1 MMMEDARLKTQDSR
15 FKTKGRKYQP
25 GVWSLQFQV
34 SGLKSQV
41 SSSRSSSGMALIA
54 VMWIVTILTV
64 LASEFIYSMRLEVRI
79 ARNWSDQTS
88 AFYASKGGLERAI
101 AILRDDETDHDA
113 LDEDWAEEITDE
125 LNNCTY
131 STNVIDESAK
141 INVNTADEETLTK
154 AIASCMASSG
164 EEQIQEE
171 TDTQAQALA
180 TAIIERRPYR
190 TVAGVAKANDMTP
203 EILYG
208 ESDSTSDAEETSIE
222 EGEETSV
229 ALVDITTAY
238 SVDKNTTPDGTNRVN
253 ISSADANQIQEG
265 LNPEGEEIITQQEA
279 QSIVDYR
286 DELGNNQSGQGGEP
300 NQGGGQ
306 NQPGQGGNQNQP
318 GQGEGQ
324 NQQTG
329 YTGIGQLLDV
339 PAISQGTFDSIRDR
353 ITVQDEEN
361 RDGNQGENRININT
375 ADAGTLQNLDG
386 IDEGIANSI
395 VSYREQNQFDSV
407 DAIREVKL
415 ISIDDMKQIVDRVSI
430 SDDEVLQGKVNI
442 NTAPLEILAMLPGL
456 DEEKAQAIIDRR
468 TVPEGQESAVMA
480 SQQNAQESGPFAGL
494 GQLLDVEGIDEDT
507 FKNLVD
513 HVTYRSHAYRI
524 ESEGRSADGKI
535 VYNCIAVVDRSE
547 NRVKIRYWKQY

>member
-1 MMMEDARLKTQDSR
+1 MIMEDLRHKTQDSR
-15 FKTKGRKYQP
+15 CGSKLPHSIFLT
-25 GVWSLQFQV
+25 QV
-34 SGLKSQV
+34 SGL
-41 SSSRSSSGMALIA
+41 RSSSGMSLIA

-64 LASEFIYSMRLEVRI
+64 LASEFLYSMRLEVRI

-88 AFYASKGGLERAI
+88 AFYAAKGGVERAI
-101 AILRDDETDHDA
+101 STLRDDETDHDS
-113 LDEDWAEEITDE
+113 LDEDWAEGIADQ

-154 AIASCMASSG
+154 AIAYCISSAG

-171 TDTQAQALA
+171 TDTKAQTLA
-180 TAIIERRPYR
+180 AAIIEKRPYR
-190 TVAGVAKANDMTP
+190 TVAGVAKASDMTP

-208 ESDSTSDAEETSIE
+208 ESDATSDAEETSTE
-222 EGEETSV
+222 EEEETSV

-238 SVDKNTTPDGTNRVN
+238 SVDKNTTPDGTRRVN
-253 ISSADANQIQEG
+253 INSADANQIREG
-265 LNPEGEEIITQQEA
+265 VNPEGEEIITQQEA
-279 QSIVDYR
+279 QAMVDYR
-286 DELGNNQSGQGGEP
+286 NELGNNQSGQGGGP

-318 GQGEGQ
+318 GQAAGQ

-329 YTGIGQLLDV
+329 YTGIGQLLDI

-353 ITVQDEEN
+353 ITVEDEEN
-361 RDGNQGENRININT
+361 RDGNQGENRININN

-386 IDEGIANSI
+386 VDEGIANSI
-395 VSYREQNQFDSV
+395 VRYREQNRFDNV
-407 DAIREVKL
+407 DEIREVKL
-415 ISIDDMKQIVDRVSI
+415 ISIDDMRQIVDRVSI

-468 TVPEGQESAVMA
+468 TVAEGQESTITAP
-480 SQQNAQESGPFAGL
+480 QQNAQESGPFAGL
-494 GQLLDVEGIDEDT
+494 GQLLDVEGIDEAT
-507 FKNLVD
+507 FRNLIN

-524 ESEGRSADGKI
+524 ESEGRSSDGKI
-535 VYNCIAVVDRSE
+535 VQNCIAVVDRSG
-547 NRVKIRYWKQY
+547 NRVEIKYWKQY

>member
-1 MMMEDARLKTQDSR
+1 MMVGDTRLKTQDSR
-15 FKTKGRKYQP
+15 LKTTGRKYQP
-25 GVWSLQFQV
+25 GVWSL
-34 SGLKSQV
+34 K
-41 SSSRSSSGMALIA
+41 SSSGMALIT

-64 LASEFIYSMRLEVRI
+64 LASEFLYSMRLEVRI

-88 AFYASKGGLERAI
+88 AFYAAKGGLERAI
-101 AILRDDETDHDA
+101 TTLRDDETDYDS
-113 LDEDWAEEITDE
+113 LDEDWAEEIADE

-141 INVNTADEETLTK
+141 INVNTADQETLTK
-154 AIASCMASSG
+154 AIAYCMTSSG
-164 EEQIQEE
+164 EDQIQEE
-171 TDTQAQALA
+171 IDAQAQTLA
-180 TAIIERRPYR
+180 TAIIEKRPYR

-208 ESDSTSDAEETSIE
+208 ESDATSDAEETSTE
-222 EGEETSV
+222 EEEETSV

-253 ISSADANQIQEG
+253 ISSADANQIREG
-265 LNPEGEEIITQQEA
+265 VNPEGEEIITEQEA
-279 QSIVDYR
+279 QAIVDYR
-286 DELGNNQSGQGGEP
+286 DELGNNQSD
-300 NQGGGQ
+300 QGGGQ

-318 GQGEGQ
+318 GQAGGQ
-324 NQQTG
+324 DQQTG

-353 ITVQDEEN
+353 ITVEDEEN
-361 RDGNQGENRININT
+361 RDGDQGENRININT

-395 VSYREQNQFDSV
+395 IRYREGNQFDNV
-407 DAIREVKL
+407 DEIREVKL
-415 ISIDDMKQIVDRVSI
+415 ISIDDMKAIVDRVSI

-442 NTAPLEILAMLPGL
+442 NSAPLEILAMLPGL

-468 TVPEGQESAVMA
+468 TVPEGQEPAVMA

-507 FKNLVD
+507 FKSLVD

-524 ESEGRSADGKI
+524 ESEGRSSDGKI
-535 VYNCIAVVDRSE
+535 VQNCIAVVDRSG
-547 NRVKIRYWKQY
+547 NRVEIKYWKQY

>member
-1 MMMEDARLKTQDSR
+1 MMMEDARRKTQDSR
-15 FKTKGRKYQP
+15 FKTKGRKCQP

-353 ITVQDEEN
+353 ITVQD
-361 RDGNQGENRININT
+361 
-375 ADAGTLQNLDG
+375 G

-456 DEEKAQAIIDRR
+456 DEEKAQAIINQR
-468 TVPEGQESAVMA
+468 TVAEGQESTAITP
-480 SQQNAQESGPFAGL
+480 QQNAQGSGPFAGL

-535 VYNCIAVVDRSE
+535 AYNCIAVVDRSE

>member
-1 MMMEDARLKTQDSR
+1 MTVEDMRRETRDVR
-15 FKTKGRKYQP
+15 RKIT
-25 GVWSLQFQV
+25 GVIWSLRSQV

-41 SSSRSSSGMALIA
+41 SSLRPSSGMSLIA

-64 LASEFIYSMRLEVRI
+64 LASEFLYSMRLEVRI

-88 AFYASKGGLERAI
+88 AFYAAKGGLERAI
-101 AILRDDETDHDA
+101 TTLRDDETDHDS
-113 LDEDWAEEITDE
+113 LDDDWAEEIADE

-131 STNVIDESAK
+131 ITNVIDESAK
-141 INVNTADEETLTK
+141 INVNTIDQETLTK
-154 AIASCMASSG
+154 AIAYCMISAG

-171 TDTQAQALA
+171 MDAQAQTLA
-180 TAIIERRPYR
+180 AAIIEKRPYR

-208 ESDSTSDAEETSIE
+208 ESDATSDAEETSTE
-222 EGEETSV
+222 EEERTSV

-253 ISSADANQIQEG
+253 ISSADANQIREG
-265 LNPEGEEIITQQEA
+265 VNPEGEEIITQQEA
-279 QSIVDYR
+279 QAIVDYR
-286 DELGNNQSGQGGEP
+286 DELGNNQSDQGGGS

-318 GQGEGQ
+318 GQAGGQ

-361 RDGNQGENRININT
+361 RDGEQGENRININT

-386 IDEGIANSI
+386 IDEGIADSI
-395 VSYREQNQFDSV
+395 VRYREQNQFDNV
-407 DAIREVKL
+407 DEIREVKL
-415 ISIDDMKQIVDRVSI
+415 ISIDDMKAIVDRVSI

-442 NTAPLEILAMLPGL
+442 NTAPLEILAILPGL
-456 DEEKAQAIIDRR
+456 DEEKAQAIIDHR

-480 SQQNAQESGPFAGL
+480 PQQNAQESGPFAGL
-494 GQLLDVEGIDEDT
+494 GQLLDVEGIDEET

-524 ESEGRSADGKI
+524 ESEGRSSDGKI
-535 VYNCIAVVDRSE
+535 VQNCIAVVDRSG
-547 NRVKIRYWKQY
+547 NRVEIKYWKQY

>member
-1 MMMEDARLKTQDSR
+1 MIMEDLRHKTQDSR
-15 FKTKGRKYQP
+15 CGSKLPHSIFLT
-25 GVWSLQFQV
+25 QV
-34 SGLKSQV
+34 SGL
-41 SSSRSSSGMALIA
+41 RSSSGMSLIA

-64 LASEFIYSMRLEVRI
+64 LASEFLYSMRLEVRI

-88 AFYASKGGLERAI
+88 AFYAAKGGVERAI
-101 AILRDDETDHDA
+101 STLRDDETDHDS
-113 LDEDWAEEITDE
+113 LDEDWAEGIADQ

-154 AIASCMASSG
+154 AIAYCISSAG

-171 TDTQAQALA
+171 TDTKAQTLA
-180 TAIIERRPYR
+180 AAIIEKRPYR
-190 TVAGVAKANDMTP
+190 TVAGVAKASDMTP

-208 ESDSTSDAEETSIE
+208 ESDATSDAEETSTE
-222 EGEETSV
+222 EEEETSV

-238 SVDKNTTPDGTNRVN
+238 SVDKNTTPDGTKRVN
-253 ISSADANQIQEG
+253 INSADANQIREG
-265 LNPEGEEIITQQEA
+265 VNSEGEEIITQQEA
-279 QSIVDYR
+279 QAIVDYR
-286 DELGNNQSGQGGEP
+286 SELGNNQSGQGGGA

-318 GQGEGQ
+318 GQAAGQ

-329 YTGIGQLLDV
+329 YTGIGQLLDI

-353 ITVQDEEN
+353 ITVEDEEN
-361 RDGNQGENRININT
+361 RDGNQGENRININN

-386 IDEGIANSI
+386 VDEGIANSI
-395 VSYREQNQFDSV
+395 VRYREQNRFDNV
-407 DAIREVKL
+407 DEIREVRL
-415 ISIDDMKQIVDRVSI
+415 ISIDDMRQIVDRVSI

-468 TVPEGQESAVMA
+468 TVAEGQESTITAP
-480 SQQNAQESGPFAGL
+480 QQNAQESGPFAGL
-494 GQLLDVEGIDEDT
+494 GQLLDVEGIDEAT
-507 FKNLVD
+507 FRNLIN

-524 ESEGRSADGKI
+524 ESEGRSSDGKI
-535 VYNCIAVVDRSE
+535 VQNCIAVVDRSG
-547 NRVKIRYWKQY
+547 NRVEIKYWKQY